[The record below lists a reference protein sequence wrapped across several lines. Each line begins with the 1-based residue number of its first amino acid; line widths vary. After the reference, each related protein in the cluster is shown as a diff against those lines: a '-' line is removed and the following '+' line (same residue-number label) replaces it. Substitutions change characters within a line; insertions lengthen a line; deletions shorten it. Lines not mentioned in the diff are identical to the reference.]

1 MARYSRPDCCGPP
14 SFVFGNQLN
23 WFTYNLLIGVAA
35 LGVAFISILLP
46 GVMRT
51 QFNIDLG
58 QAAKLSAFGPLA
70 VFAVLL
76 WLWTG
81 QAPALVGFCDLSG
94 RWGVRLPSR
103 LSYAQNAPRLE

>member
-1 MARYSRPDCCGPP
+1 MPRDEWLAIAGLIAVVLSGIA
-14 SFVFGNQLN
+14 SFIFRNHLN
-23 WFTYNLLIGVAA
+23 WFTYNLLISVAA

-46 GVMRT
+46 GVLRT

-81 QAPALVGFCDLSG
+81 QAPAVVDVG
-94 RWGVRLPSR
+94 GVTTTRVSSAMR
-103 LSYAQNAPRLE
+103 S